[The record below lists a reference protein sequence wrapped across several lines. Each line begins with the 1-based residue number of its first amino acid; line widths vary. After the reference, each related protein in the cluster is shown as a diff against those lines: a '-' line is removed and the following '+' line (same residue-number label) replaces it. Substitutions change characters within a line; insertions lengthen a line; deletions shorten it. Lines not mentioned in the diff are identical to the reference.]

1 MKCPAAVL
9 DRPCPLPP
17 PPPSMASRDSEP
29 RRSMGPPMAV
39 KAVTADGVQANKR
52 GPNPQTDYKRHFNRT
67 KERFDLVTAVS
78 GVSWT
83 EVLTRACNSCPLCSR
98 SRLYFQDQTA
108 RKKELDRASMKQA
121 KLQEELE

>member
-1 MKCPAAVL
+1 MKSLPVL
-9 DRPCPLPP
+9 DRPCPLSPLL
-17 PPPSMASRDSEP
+17 PSMASRDSEP
-29 RRSMGPPMAV
+29 RRSMGPPMSV

-78 GVSWT
+78 VLDRGADPGVQLMT
-83 EVLTRACNSCPLCSR
+83 F
-98 SRLYFQDQTA
+98 FQDQTA